1 METIPLFPL
10 HTVLVPHGR
19 LSLQIFEPRYLDL
32 VGRCLKQGNDAGFG
46 VVWLRE
52 GSEVH
57 SGDTEGD
64 TRLAQIGTY
73 AHIIDWDSLPGQR
86 LGIVI
91 EGGRKF
97 RLISSCQQPDHLHMA
112 EVEWIEAEPVIPL
125 PEESDDLKVLLS
137 QLLEHPHIER
147 LKLSPDIEDVSSLS
161 FLLTQLLPFP
171 EPIKFEILGLSDPM
185 ERLQVLMNM
194 LDEISG

>member
-19 LSLQIFEPRYLDL
+19 LALQVFEPRYLDL
-32 VGRCLKQGNDAGFG
+32 VSRCLKQEHNGGFG

-57 SGDTEGD
+57 SEDTESD
-64 TRLAQIGTY
+64 TRLAQLGTF
-73 AHIIDWDSLPGQR
+73 ASIVDWDALPNRR
-86 LGIVI
+86 LGLVI
-91 EGGRKF
+91 EGGKKF
-97 RLISSCQQPDHLHMA
+97 RLISSCQQSDHLHMA
-112 EVEWIEAEPVIPL
+112 EVQWIEDEPIIPL
-125 PEESDDLKVLLS
+125 PEQSEDLKVLLS

-147 LKLSPDIEDVSSLS
+147 LKLSPEVQDISSLS

-171 EPIKFEILGLSDPM
+171 EAIKFELLGLSDPL
-185 ERLQVLMNM
+185 ERLQVLMDM

>member
-10 HTVLVPHGR
+10 RTVLVPRGR
-19 LSLQIFEPRYLDL
+19 LALQVFEPRYLDL
-32 VGRCLKQGNDAGFG
+32 VSHCLKQEADGGFG

-57 SGDTEGD
+57 SEEADSD
-64 TRLAQIGTY
+64 TRLAQIGTF
-73 AHIIDWDSLPGQR
+73 ARIVDWDALPQGR
-86 LGIVI
+86 LGLVI
-91 EGGRKF
+91 EGDRKF
-97 RLISSCQQPDHLHMA
+97 RLVSSYQQPDHLHMA
-112 EVEWIEAEPVIPL
+112 EVEWIDEEPNIPL
-125 PEESDDLKVLLS
+125 PEQSDDLRVLLA

-147 LKLSPDIEDVSSLS
+147 LHLDPDVDDVSSLS

-171 EPIKFEILGLSDPM
+171 EALKFELLGLCDPL
-185 ERLQVLMNM
+185 ERLQVLMDM